1 MRKSTSIAAAAVAV
15 LALTLTGCGGD
26 DKDSGSPA
34 KGGKATGQTTGK
46 RDTTSSPSA
55 DASPSPSRTGGA
67 KTKKKESPGTSA
79 SPRPTRTSAAP
90 APAPSRTR
98 TATAAPTRP
107 AGAPQSVQGT
117 WYVPVR
123 GSNGLATLSVSGT
136 SWTMAYSGQSCSG
149 TINAA
154 MAISAS
160 CQGES
165 ATGRAVV
172 SNGGENLTFNWNS
185 GEPDRFVRT
194 KPTG

>member
-26 DKDSGSPA
+26 DKDSGSSA

-67 KTKKKESPGTSA
+67 KKKKESPGTSA
-79 SPRPTRTSAAP
+79 GPRPTRTSAAP
-90 APAPSRTR
+90 VPAPSRTR